1 MAKKTEP
8 EYLLRIYP
16 HLDERTNEKSV
27 VLAIET
33 LEVFT
38 NFRYEILLEDQRKGN
53 TIELKIIGLHAPA
66 MLMPGKGP
74 ARGSRSYTGLKG
86 RYTIRINRM
95 GKEIEE
101 FQVEFTSKKIKI
113 LDEPNESFIIARVDP
128 LEISRT

>member
-16 HLDERTNEKSV
+16 HLDERTNENSI

-33 LEVFT
+33 LEIFT
-38 NFRYEILLEDQRKGN
+38 SFRYEILLEDKREGN
-53 TIELKIIGLHAPA
+53 TIELKIVGLHAPA

-86 RYTIRINRM
+86 RYAIRINKM
-95 GKEIEE
+95 DKEINE

-113 LDEPNESFIIARVDP
+113 LDNPNKSFIIARVDP
-128 LEISRT
+128 LEVTKA